1 MAAFLTAF
9 DIPNPANSVHSDQA
23 ASLVDPN
30 SGLPNSR
37 SCVTC
42 RRRRVRC
49 DRHQPCS
56 NCDRAQ
62 IQCVF
67 PPPQRASRRTRQVNH
82 DTPVLNPRASEIEL
96 MKRRLQKLENIV
108 TQLSGHVEVNRET
121 CDPRPSSGYV
131 SSKVTDPDATNSTGV
146 ASRQESNIIEGEA
159 ACDEDVA
166 PELGRTDPGLI
177 EIQNAALPADLADQF
192 GRLVVHDNGST
203 GQYISSAFW
212 SKLNDEVNRKEPILA
227 NIAMCL
233 TNIFQLKHLH
243 TDMYFLNSVPDN
255 CRDNTSSSE
264 SPRQASCVVS
274 DRHSIPFAFG
284 SMDVDLQALRP
295 REAEISILW
304 KTYRENIDPILK
316 ILHIPSMEKVVRRA
330 RRSPSS
336 LEPGSEAL
344 LFAIYH
350 AAIASLEDEE
360 VQSNFKS
367 SKPHLLGK
375 YRFALEQALV
385 RADFLNILDITLVQA
400 FTIFL
405 TLVRR
410 QDNTRFC
417 WTAVSLVIRM
427 AQGLGIHRDGTKFAL
442 APFEVEMRRRL
453 WWAICTLDLR
463 SAEEA
468 GTALIIGN
476 SSFDTMLPLNI
487 DDTDISPEKKESPT
501 PRDGRSDC
509 SICLV
514 RYEVCAVSRR
524 LYFASTEP
532 RPADADTVGL
542 KLEEREKML
551 IEVKNRVEQKFLRYQ
566 AFTEDSLGWMV
577 AIIARLIMAKVCL
590 AIYHPALFPGIS
602 PEQSKDM
609 RDRLYISAIQIMEYY
624 HILST
629 DGRCRQWRWIIQTY
643 RQSHAVAY
651 VLMETS
657 QRPWTAMS
665 ERAWEAVNLLRR
677 DGEAVNS
684 TAEPDPT
691 IAGDT
696 AGIRMPLDRLFTR
709 MASHRQAEILRI
721 RSNPV
726 SAHESDVQERMS
738 AFSKWLDSAPGLES
752 RLQQIDNRW
761 RRLVQQE
768 GSEPCYPSSTTPT
781 PWTELPA
788 MATWQPEAAVSSG
801 LWGDQLQFQDAT
813 HSLSLNPPEQW
824 LYDFG
829 TTNNTS
835 LDTNS
840 HMAPCAS
847 TASHVP
853 LEPLA
858 GIASIPDTRVVSNP
872 LISLY
877 AKQTSLAYGGNMPPD
892 EFRHDTQPWLWPSFP
907 PIPTEETATGVINR
921 DVGTSFNESN
931 LDGWQRNL

>member
-1 MAAFLTAF
+1 
-9 DIPNPANSVHSDQA
+9 
-23 ASLVDPN
+23 
-30 SGLPNSR
+30 
-37 SCVTC
+37 
-42 RRRRVRC
+42 
-49 DRHQPCS
+49 
-56 NCDRAQ
+56 
-62 IQCVF
+62 
-67 PPPQRASRRTRQVNH
+67 
-82 DTPVLNPRASEIEL
+82 

-108 TQLSGHVEVNRET
+108 TQLSGHVQVNRET
-121 CDPRPSSGYV
+121 CNPRPSSGYV
-131 SSKVTDPDATNSTGV
+131 SSKVTDPHPTNSTGV
-146 ASRQESNIIEGEA
+146 TSRQELNSIEGEA
-159 ACDEDVA
+159 ACGEDVA

-177 EIQNAALPADLADQF
+177 EIQNAVLPVDLADQF

-212 SKLNDEVNRKEPILA
+212 SKLNDEVKTKVPILA
-227 NIAMCL
+227 NIVMCL
-233 TNIFQLKHLH
+233 TNISQLKHLH
-243 TDMYFLNSVPDN
+243 TDMYFLNSVPDY
-255 CRDNTSSSE
+255 CRDNTSSNE
-264 SPRQASCVVS
+264 SPRQASCAAS
-274 DRHSIPFAFG
+274 DRHSIPFGFG

-295 REAEISILW
+295 SEAEISILW

-316 ILHIPSMEKVVRRA
+316 ILHIPSMEKVVRKA

-344 LFAIYH
+344 LFAVYH
-350 AAIASLEDEE
+350 AAIASLEDEK

-367 SKPHLLGK
+367 PRQHLLRK

-487 DDTDISPEKKESPT
+487 NDTDISPEKKEPPT

-514 RYEVCAVSRR
+514 
-524 LYFASTEP
+524 STES
-532 RPADADTVGL
+532 RPADTDTVGL

-577 AIIARLIMAKVCL
+577 AIIARLIMAKICL

-602 PEQSKDM
+602 REQSKAM

-629 DGRCRQWRWIIQTY
+629 DERCRQWRWIIQTY

-665 ERAWEAVNLLRR
+665 ERAWEAVSLLRH
-677 DGEAVNS
+677 DGQAVNS

-709 MASHRQAEILRI
+709 MESHRKAEILRI

-726 SAHESDVQERMS
+726 SAHESDVPDRMS
-738 AFSKWLDSAPGLES
+738 AFSKWLDSAPGVES
-752 RLQQIDNRW
+752 RLQQIDYRW

-768 GSEPCYPSSTTPT
+768 GSEPCYPSATTPT
-781 PWTELPA
+781 PWNELPA
-788 MATWQPEAAVSSG
+788 MAIWQPEAAVSSG

-829 TTNNTS
+829 TTTKLTS
-835 LDTNS
+835 SDTNS

-858 GIASIPDTRVVSNP
+858 GIASILDTTVVSNP
-872 LISLY
+872 LISLH
-877 AKQTSLAYGGNMPPD
+877 AKQTSLAYGENMSAD
-892 EFRHDTQPWLWPSFP
+892 EFRHDTQPWLWHSFP
-907 PIPTEETATGVINR
+907 PLPTEETATGVINR

>member
-1 MAAFLTAF
+1 
-9 DIPNPANSVHSDQA
+9 
-23 ASLVDPN
+23 
-30 SGLPNSR
+30 
-37 SCVTC
+37 
-42 RRRRVRC
+42 
-49 DRHQPCS
+49 
-56 NCDRAQ
+56 
-62 IQCVF
+62 
-67 PPPQRASRRTRQVNH
+67 
-82 DTPVLNPRASEIEL
+82 
-96 MKRRLQKLENIV
+96 
-108 TQLSGHVEVNRET
+108 
-121 CDPRPSSGYV
+121 
-131 SSKVTDPDATNSTGV
+131 
-146 ASRQESNIIEGEA
+146 
-159 ACDEDVA
+159 
-166 PELGRTDPGLI
+166 
-177 EIQNAALPADLADQF
+177 
-192 GRLVVHDNGST
+192 
-203 GQYISSAFW
+203 
-212 SKLNDEVNRKEPILA
+212 
-227 NIAMCL
+227 
-233 TNIFQLKHLH
+233 
-243 TDMYFLNSVPDN
+243 
-255 CRDNTSSSE
+255 
-264 SPRQASCVVS
+264 
-274 DRHSIPFAFG
+274 
-284 SMDVDLQALRP
+284 
-295 REAEISILW
+295 
-304 KTYRENIDPILK
+304 
-316 ILHIPSMEKVVRRA
+316 
-330 RRSPSS
+330 
-336 LEPGSEAL
+336 
-344 LFAIYH
+344 
-350 AAIASLEDEE
+350 
-360 VQSNFKS
+360 
-367 SKPHLLGK
+367 
-375 YRFALEQALV
+375 
-385 RADFLNILDITLVQA
+385 
-400 FTIFL
+400 
-405 TLVRR
+405 
-410 QDNTRFC
+410 
-417 WTAVSLVIRM
+417 M

-468 GTALIIGN
+468 GTALIISN

-487 DDTDISPEKKESPT
+487 NDTDISPEKKEAPT
-501 PRDGRSDC
+501 PRDGRSDS

-551 IEVKNRVEQKFLRYQ
+551 IEVKNRVEGKLLRHK
-566 AFTEDSLGWMV
+566 ASKEDSLGWMA
-577 AIIARLIMAKVCL
+577 AIIARLILAKICL

-602 PEQSKDM
+602 PELSKDM

-629 DGRCRQWRWIIQTY
+629 DERCRQWRWIIQTY

-677 DGEAVNS
+677 DGQAVNS

-709 MASHRQAEILRI
+709 MESHRQAEILRI

-726 SAHESDVQERMS
+726 SAHESDVQDRMS
-738 AFSKWLDSAPGLES
+738 AFSKWLDSGPGLES

-768 GSEPCYPSSTTPT
+768 GSEPCYPSATTPT

-801 LWGDQLQFQDAT
+801 LWGDQLHFQDAI
-813 HSLSLNPPEQW
+813 HSLSLNRPEQW
-824 LYDFG
+824 LYNFG

-840 HMAPCAS
+840 YVAPCAS

-858 GIASIPDTRVVSNP
+858 GIASFPDTTVVSNP
-872 LISLY
+872 LISLH
-877 AKQTSLAYGGNMPPD
+877 AKQTSLAYGENMSAD
-892 EFRHDTQPWLWPSFP
+892 EFRHDTQLWLWPSFP

>member
-1 MAAFLTAF
+1 M
-9 DIPNPANSVHSDQA
+9 
-23 ASLVDPN
+23 
-30 SGLPNSR
+30 
-37 SCVTC
+37 
-42 RRRRVRC
+42 
-49 DRHQPCS
+49 
-56 NCDRAQ
+56 
-62 IQCVF
+62 
-67 PPPQRASRRTRQVNH
+67 
-82 DTPVLNPRASEIEL
+82 
-96 MKRRLQKLENIV
+96 
-108 TQLSGHVEVNRET
+108 
-121 CDPRPSSGYV
+121 
-131 SSKVTDPDATNSTGV
+131 
-146 ASRQESNIIEGEA
+146 
-159 ACDEDVA
+159 
-166 PELGRTDPGLI
+166 
-177 EIQNAALPADLADQF
+177 
-192 GRLVVHDNGST
+192 
-203 GQYISSAFW
+203 
-212 SKLNDEVNRKEPILA
+212 
-227 NIAMCL
+227 
-233 TNIFQLKHLH
+233 
-243 TDMYFLNSVPDN
+243 
-255 CRDNTSSSE
+255 
-264 SPRQASCVVS
+264 
-274 DRHSIPFAFG
+274 
-284 SMDVDLQALRP
+284 
-295 REAEISILW
+295 
-304 KTYRENIDPILK
+304 
-316 ILHIPSMEKVVRRA
+316 
-330 RRSPSS
+330 
-336 LEPGSEAL
+336 
-344 LFAIYH
+344 
-350 AAIASLEDEE
+350 
-360 VQSNFKS
+360 QSNFKS
-367 SKPHLLGK
+367 SKPHLLHK

-417 WTAVSLVIRM
+417 WTAVSIVIRM

-442 APFEVEMRRRL
+442 AAFEVEMRRRL

-468 GTALIIGN
+468 GTALIISN

-487 DDTDISPEKKESPT
+487 NDTDISPEKKEAPT

-542 KLEEREKML
+542 NLEEREKML
-551 IEVKNRVEQKFLRYQ
+551 IDVKNRVERKFLRCQ

-577 AIIARLIMAKVCL
+577 AIIARLILAKICL

-602 PEQSKDM
+602 PELSKDM

-629 DGRCRQWRWIIQTY
+629 DERCRQWRWIIQTY

-665 ERAWEAVNLLRR
+665 ERAREAVNLLRH
-677 DGEAVNS
+677 DGPAVNS

-696 AGIRMPLDRLFTR
+696 AGIRMPLDRLFKR
-709 MASHRQAEILRI
+709 MESHRQGEILRI

-726 SAHESDVQERMS
+726 SAHGSDVQDRMS

-752 RLQQIDNRW
+752 RLQQIDNCW
-761 RRLVQQE
+761 QRLVQQE
-768 GSEPCYPSSTTPT
+768 GSEPCYPSATTPM

-788 MATWQPEAAVSSG
+788 TAIWQPEAAVSSAP
-801 LWGDQLQFQDAT
+801 WGDQVQFRDAT
-813 HSLSLNPPEQW
+813 YSLSLNPPEQW

-829 TTNNTS
+829 TTSKLTF

-840 HMAPCAS
+840 NVAPSVS
-847 TASHVP
+847 TASDVP
-853 LEPLA
+853 LEPLT

-872 LISLY
+872 LLSLH
-877 AKQTSLAYGGNMPPD
+877 AKQTSLAYGEDMSTD
-892 EFRHDTQPWLWPSFP
+892 EFHHDTQPWLWPSFP
-907 PIPTEETATGVINR
+907 PILTQETGTGVINE
-921 DVGTSFNESN
+921 DVSTNFNESN